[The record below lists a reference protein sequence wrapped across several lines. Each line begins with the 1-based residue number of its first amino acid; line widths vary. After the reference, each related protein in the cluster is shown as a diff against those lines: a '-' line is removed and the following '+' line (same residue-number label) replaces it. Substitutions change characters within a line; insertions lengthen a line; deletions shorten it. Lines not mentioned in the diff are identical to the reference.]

1 MSVDLS
7 PPDRRLLWIAA
18 GLLACWFIWFQWKL
32 LFLAFAGMLLA
43 ILLHSAAA
51 WVERHTP
58 LNPVLSYFATLCA
71 IAGLLVLAVLLLGPR
86 LITQLTAV
94 IALLPTSIHQA
105 TAYLQ
110 QSAWGNSLL
119 NILHQAMVGVDT
131 GSKLTAVAN
140 GILATM
146 VDLIVVLV
154 IGFFAAL
161 NPRGY
166 REGLLLLVP
175 QDHRDKARRLSS
187 KVAHTLRYWLL
198 GQLVPMVLLGLAS
211 MISLWVL
218 GVHLAFTLGLLTG
231 VAIFI
236 PYLGTV
242 ASGIPAILLAL
253 QRSPRTALY
262 VLILYGI
269 FHVVEGYIL
278 TPLVQRRAV
287 RLPPVLTVLAEFCLW
302 SFAGILGVAIA
313 APLTAVG
320 LTVIKSYYPK
330 GNGGSSA

>member
-1 MSVDLS
+1 MRIRLS

-18 GLLACWFIWFQWKL
+18 GLLLFWFVWFQWEL
-32 LFLAFAGMLLA
+32 LLLAFAGFLLA
-43 ILLHSAAA
+43 ILLHSAAS

-58 LNPVLSYFATLCA
+58 LNPVLSYLATLVA
-71 IAGLLVLAVLLLGPR
+71 IAGILALSILFLGPR
-86 LITQLTAV
+86 LITQLSEV
-94 IALLPTSIHQA
+94 VALLPASIHQA
-105 TAYLQ
+105 KVYLEHR
-110 QSAWGNSLL
+110 SWGNSLL
-119 NILHQAMVGVDT
+119 NVLHQSMQGMNT
-131 GSKLTAVAN
+131 GSKLTMLAK
-140 GILATM
+140 GIISMT

-175 QDHRDKARRLSS
+175 EDRRDRARELSS
-187 KVAHTLRYWLL
+187 KVVHTLRYWLL
-198 GQLVPMVLLGLAS
+198 GQLVPMAALGLAS
-211 MISLWVL
+211 MVSLWIL

-231 VAIFI
+231 AAIFI

-242 ASGIPAILLAL
+242 ASSIPAILLAL

-262 VLILYGI
+262 VLILYSI
-269 FHVVEGYIL
+269 FHLIEGYFL

-302 SFAGILGVAIA
+302 SFAGILGVAVA
-313 APLTAVG
+313 APLTATG
-320 LTVIKSYYPK
+320 LVLLKTLYPR
-330 GNGGSSA
+330 GTPSPS